1 MALSSQNM
9 LEIAVELTLE
19 DPEYADMT
27 IKFLE
32 HFLWIASSMANC
44 GDTGMWDDDGGDGR
58 ASPPTK

>member
-1 MALSSQNM
+1 M